1 MSDVC
6 PTGLAALERSDMRHL
21 PLAVWMAAQRHFEHA
36 RRHPKMATI
45 FEQALA
51 DIEVAGLLRQAEAAL
66 GTSHFSAP
74 GVLSEGIPD
83 QEPVGAG
90 LKSPELRS
98 PVPEPANNS
107 KPTNNTAMSNTTNIH
122 VFNAAT
128 PARDRD
134 RDQERQ
140 NARLLHL
147 SAECLRLTGL
157 LHAAEQKINRARMSA
172 TIAMGSFNALGQLF
186 RKKEAEIGRLS
197 AELVE
202 TKASNATLLKA
213 LHRAET
219 AAAAHH
225 ASH

>member
-1 MSDVC
+1 MIDVC
-6 PTGLAALERSDMRHL
+6 PTGLTALERSDMRHL

-51 DIEVAGLLRQAEAAL
+51 DIEVTGLLRQAEAGL
-66 GTSHFSAP
+66 GTSPFSAP
-74 GVLSEGIPD
+74 VPSPDVCQEG
-83 QEPVGAG
+83 G
-90 LKSPELRS
+90 LYIRPELRS
-98 PVPEPANNS
+98 PVPETANN
-107 KPTNNTAMSNTTNIH
+107 KQANNTAMNNTTNIH
-122 VFNAAT
+122 IINSAT
-128 PARDRD
+128 PPRD

-140 NARLLHL
+140 NARLLQL
-147 SAECLRLTGL
+147 SADCLRLTGL

-186 RKKEAEIGRLS
+186 RKKEAEIQQLKT
-197 AELVE
+197 ELAE

-219 AAAAHH
+219 AAAAHA

>member
-1 MSDVC
+1 
-6 PTGLAALERSDMRHL
+6 MRHL
-21 PLAVWMAAQRHFEHA
+21 PLAVWLSAQRHFEHA
-36 RRHPKMATI
+36 RRHPKMAVI
-45 FEQALA
+45 FEEALA

-66 GTSHFSAP
+66 GTT
-74 GVLSEGIPD
+74 
-83 QEPVGAG
+83 
-90 LKSPELRS
+90 
-98 PVPEPANNS
+98 PVPE
-107 KPTNNTAMSNTTNIH
+107 PTNNTAMNTTSIH
-122 VFNAAT
+122 IITSAT
-128 PARDRD
+128 PPRD

-140 NARLLHL
+140 NVRLLQL

-172 TIAMGSFNALGQLF
+172 TIAMGSFNALGVLF

-197 AELVE
+197 AELTE

-219 AAAAHH
+219 AAAAHA